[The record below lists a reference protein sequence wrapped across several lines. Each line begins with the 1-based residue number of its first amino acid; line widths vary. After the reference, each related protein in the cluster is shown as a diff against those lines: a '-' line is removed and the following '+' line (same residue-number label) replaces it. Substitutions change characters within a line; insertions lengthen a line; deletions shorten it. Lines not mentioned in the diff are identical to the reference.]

1 MPAPALLP
9 GPAPAR
15 RAPPGECLFM
25 CDIGPKVLGPVFKPK
40 GFKVT
45 SSTAPGLIIYIAS
58 YFDRCVPPIASRL
71 PIASSGCGRVAVWL
85 RWVAVWLRSGC
96 GCVAPPLRQCLKRLA
111 FCGGLCAAFCLR
123 RPPLPEARQN
133 LVRGGSGGV
142 RHRKI
147 KLDLSL
153 SGASR
158 WHSLDLPGSGSSG
171 SAPAGSAR
179 VPDCGNHGGWKHGKH
194 GRTIAANAA
203 ALLTWRR
210 R

>member
-58 YFDRCVPPIASRL
+58 YFDRCVPPVASRL

-85 RWVAVWLRSGC
+85 RSGC
-96 GCVAPPLRQCLKRLA
+96 GLAAVGLRL
-111 FCGGLCAAFCLR
+111 CGPASAAM
-123 RPPLPEARQN
+123 PEAVG
-133 LVRGGSGGV
+133 LLRGSM
-142 RHRKI
+142 RCF
-147 KLDLSL
+147 
-153 SGASR
+153 
-158 WHSLDLPGSGSSG
+158 LP
-171 SAPAGSAR
+171 
-179 VPDCGNHGGWKHGKH
+179 
-194 GRTIAANAA
+194 AA
-203 ALLTWRR
+203 APSS
-210 R
+210 

>member
-1 MPAPALLP
+1 MPAPDLLP

-15 RAPPGECLFM
+15 RAPQASASSCATSGRRCWGLSSSPRASKSPRPPRRGS
-25 CDIGPKVLGPVFKPK
+25 
-40 GFKVT
+40 
-45 SSTAPGLIIYIAS
+45 SSTSPRTSTGACRPSHPAFPSHPLAAVGLR
-58 YFDRCVPPIASRL
+58 F
-71 PIASSGCGRVAVWL
+71 GCGR
-85 RWVAVWLRSGC
+85 VAVWLRSGC